1 MKKNFLYSIVVLCI
15 CLFAACSQEEIMD
28 EVGQQAGKQVSLT
41 VGVPGGVMTR
51 ALPTEQDHKLR
62 CIMQVVD
69 KDNKSITGE
78 GMRQVVEV
86 NADKMTFTFTAPE
99 GDYKCLFWADFVTDI
114 KADNVYTT
122 TDLTNITYKKM
133 DNDVFSTK
141 ADAFCGYVAN
151 GTATITLK
159 RPFAKVSVAPKNAS
173 TFAGYNKL
181 TVSYNAP
188 SGFNMVTGAV
198 SSTAQKVTYTKESFN
213 ASAGAWF
220 TSFVFAPANVEKLG
234 SDITM
239 KIEGGTDGP
248 KTLTIAA
255 NNVPLTPNYE
265 IDGTFDAASGSNV
278 NVDVS
283 FDNGF
288 IDPNAPVAMKIGD
301 YVNKDGSYSATYDAE
316 KAIGIVFALSGK
328 TDASVYGAGKTITG
342 YAMGLTSTART
353 AINIK
358 ESETVYTALPTLTN
372 TSTDANAPWADTD
385 YNGYTYTT
393 AFEAM
398 FNDYASPLLA
408 AFETWKG
415 ENETTSDNLSSWYI
429 PSSRQLADLMGTTY
443 GYDGSKDDALVE
455 GLNIPAITKNDAVA
469 AAVTAF
475 VKEDSSYFGSHT
487 STSNILS
494 SFIRSG
500 RFMCVQTTYSK
511 PVESI
516 NIFTGITV
524 KNTTSSPFTIRPVL
538 TVFAK

>member
-28 EVGQQAGKQVSLT
+28 EAGQQAGKQVSLT
-41 VGVPGGVMTR
+41 VDVPGGVMTR

-255 NNVPLTPNYE
+255 NKVPLTPNYE

-288 IDPNAPVAMKIGD
+288 IDPNAPVAPKVGD
-301 YVNKDGSYSATYDAE
+301 YFYSDGTWGASAT
-316 KAIGIVFALSGK
+316 KAGVTTVGVVFALASEGGAAASDAIGNYTGKNMTKINGWVVSATNVSGK
-328 TDASVYGAGKTITG
+328 KFLADETTATLPGGVG
-342 YAMGLTSTART
+342 STAADILGFANT
-353 AINIK
+353 NLWNAGNASTETYSAIKAALDYNTTVVV
-358 ESETVYTALPTLTN
+358 STETNKNSGWYLPSAGQMTALIGVYAENNSNAQGAALVVKTKLQALLDAETGELMADGYHWSSTGILDKDSKVCAFRVGFHAATN
-372 TSTDANAPWADTD
+372 YAKSGAN
-385 YNGYTYTT
+385 NG
-393 AFEAM
+393 
-398 FNDYASPLLA
+398 
-408 AFETWKG
+408 
-415 ENETTSDNLSSWYI
+415 LSSG
-429 PSSRQLADLMGTTY
+429 SS
-443 GYDGSKDDALVE
+443 V
-455 GLNIPAITKNDAVA
+455 
-469 AAVTAF
+469 
-475 VKEDSSYFGSHT
+475 
-487 STSNILS
+487 
-494 SFIRSG
+494 
-500 RFMCVQTTYSK
+500 
-511 PVESI
+511 
-516 NIFTGITV
+516 
-524 KNTTSSPFTIRPVL
+524 RPVL
-538 TVFAK
+538 TF

>member
-28 EVGQQAGKQVSLT
+28 EAGQQAGKQVSLT

-278 NVDVS
+278 NVDVKFDGS
-283 FDNGF
+283 FDK
-288 IDPNAPVAMKIGD
+288 PEVKAAAVGD
-301 YVNKDGSYSATYDAE
+301 YFYADGTW
-316 KAIGIVFALSGK
+316 G
-328 TDASVYGAGKTITG
+328 TTITSASGSEAVGVVFDLATDDATENYPNINLTKINGWVVSLTDVESVAWYGETVLAAAIDGVVVLGSTSEGAINGELLG
-342 YAMGLTSTART
+342 YSNSTAIAKAT
-353 AINIK
+353 G
-358 ESETVYTALPTLTN
+358 SFP
-372 TSTDANAPWADTD
+372 ANEGCKAW
-385 YNGYTYTT
+385 N
-393 AFEAM
+393 
-398 FNDYASPLLA
+398 A
-408 AFETWKG
+408 AVP
-415 ENETTSDNLSSWYI
+415 ETTSDWYMPSIGQLKRLQAAGSVITPKLTAVSGKEVASGVYLSST
-429 PSSRQLADLMGTTY
+429 L
-443 GYDGSKDDALVE
+443 
-455 GLNIPAITKNDAVA
+455 
-469 AAVTAF
+469 
-475 VKEDSSYFGSHT
+475 
-487 STSNILS
+487 
-494 SFIRSG
+494 
-500 RFMCVQTTYSK
+500 YSK
-511 PVESI
+511 ADS
-516 NIFTGITV
+516 GITNPLGV
-524 KNTTSSPFTIRPVL
+524 LLKNTEDPNYGISKAQKISSNYFARAVL
-538 TVFAK
+538 TF